1 MEREVTLAEM
11 LEAREH
17 RAVRQRELLEQFGGP
32 LISFTMNIAG
42 PVKDSPLIRRA
53 FGLGCRQLKAALEAA
68 DMPVLAWQEERAV
81 TGCQLYCAAGGEALA
96 VKGICAAIEDGSAL
110 GRLFDMDV
118 LRRDGTKLDRE
129 EVGGGD
135 RRCIVC
141 GAAGRGCA
149 SRRLHTVPE
158 LQRAT
163 SRIMADHFAAA
174 DRAAIGALATRA
186 LTDEVNTTPKPG
198 LVDRANSG
206 SHRDMNLATF
216 EASIAA
222 LASYWERC
230 VEIGQE
236 TAELSERE
244 TFARLR
250 AAGIEAE
257 KDMLSATGGVN
268 THKGAIFTLGAVC
281 GAAGRLWRPEEPCRD
296 VGRLLEECA
305 ALVRDAV
312 ASDLA
317 AARELPEEE
326 LTAGERSYRRYGLPG
341 IRGEVAAGLPGVA
354 QVALPAFE
362 TALEAGRSRN
372 DAGVIA
378 LLHLIARGTDTNMIA
393 RGGPEEAEAAAR
405 RVRELLERSPMP
417 DMEAVARLDEDFIT
431 RNLSPGGCADLLA
444 ATYFLHD
451 LARTGDEADAAAH
464 AGG

>member
-1 MEREVTLAEM
+1 MELEVTLAEM
-11 LEAREH
+11 LEARER
-17 RAVRQRELLEQFGGP
+17 RAARQRELLGRFGGP

-53 FGLGCRQLKAALEAA
+53 FDQGCRELKAALEAA
-68 DMPVLAWQEERAV
+68 DVPVLCWQEERAV

-174 DRAAIGALATRA
+174 DRAAIGALATQA

-206 SHRDMNLATF
+206 SHRDMDLRTF
-216 EASIAA
+216 EASIDA
-222 LASYWERC
+222 LAPYWERC

-236 TAELSERE
+236 TAEDTPAG

-250 AAGIEAE
+250 QTGIQAE
-257 KDMLSATGGVN
+257 KAMLCATGGVN

-281 GAAGRLWRPEEPCRD
+281 GAAGRLWRPEGPCRD
-296 VGRLLEECA
+296 AGRLLEECA

-326 LTAGERSYRRYGLPG
+326 RSYRRYGLPG
-341 IRGEVAAGLPGVA
+341 IRGEAAAGLPGVA
-354 QVALPAFE
+354 EVALPAFE